1 VIALAPQLHDLA
13 LVLAQMAPRGAP
25 LRIFM
30 AMWLV
35 AVVCVGLYML
45 RRLLKR
51 RGAAAQLTT
60 VPRSLS
66 ALVLV
71 VVVILFLGL
80 LFFVITRG

>member
-1 VIALAPQLHDLA
+1 MIALAPQFHDLA
-13 LVLAQMAPRGAP
+13 LVLAQMASRRAP

-51 RGAAAQLTT
+51 GGAVAQLTT

-80 LFFVITRG
+80 LFFVVMRG